1 MEEILHRFS
10 SATLGNERTIW
21 IREAPDPS
29 QPFHLAIFLDAELYR
44 DRVGA
49 VAIIKH
55 LQSTARLAN
64 TLFGFVSMES
74 VESRW
79 KECPCHAPFADFLNG
94 ELVPWLE
101 ERYPPL
107 TTASERVLIGLSYTG
122 LAALFVASSPHSTFN
137 RVIAQSGSFWWNHCF
152 LTEKF
157 RTSDRPVPAEIYLDV
172 GSEETATNVLHK
184 EDVLQVVS
192 QLDAVRQLR
201 DVLIGRGAKVS
212 YLEFP
217 GGHTSAEWQKS
228 LPGALEWALPPG
240 R

>member
-152 LTEKF
+152 LTENSAPPIARCPRKF
-157 RTSDRPVPAEIYLDV
+157 ISTSRRKKRRP
-172 GSEETATNVLHK
+172 
-184 EDVLQVVS
+184 
-192 QLDAVRQLR
+192 
-201 DVLIGRGAKVS
+201 
-212 YLEFP
+212 
-217 GGHTSAEWQKS
+217 TSFTKKMCSKS
-228 LPGALEWALPPG
+228 SRNWTPSDSSGTF
-240 R
+240 